1 LIATRYG
8 FAQVPAI
15 PCTLCTLNSG
25 GAAAPALALAAGLS
39 DGAAAFGE
47 IKVPT
52 T

>member
-1 LIATRYG
+1 MIVARYG

-15 PCTLCTLNSG
+15 PCTLCTLPSG
-25 GAAAPALALAAGLS
+25 GAAAPALVLAAGLA
-39 DGAAAFGE
+39 DAAAAFGE